1 MPKLVEPKPSSASP
15 SPIAFASNKT
25 LAAKP
30 GVAGAARILVVE
42 DDFLVGLEIE
52 AALQRAGFAIVGVA
66 ASAEDAIDLGAREVP
81 DLAIVDIRLLGARDG
96 VEAARV
102 LFQQYGIRCIF
113 ATAHAD
119 QAVRTRAVDAS
130 PLGWLQKP
138 YSMPLLIET
147 VRQALAQ
154 VRPPPS

>member
-1 MPKLVEPKPSSASP
+1 MPKLVEPKPSSATP
-15 SPIAFASNKT
+15 GPIAFARDDT
-25 LAAKP
+25 VAAKP
-30 GVAGAARILVVE
+30 RVEGAARILVVE

-52 AALQRAGFAIVGVA
+52 AALQLAGFVIVGIA
-66 ASAEDAIDLGAREVP
+66 ASADEAVALGTREAP
-81 DLAIVDIRLLGARDG
+81 DLAIVDVRLLGVRDG
-96 VEAARV
+96 IDVARE
-102 LFQQYGIRCIF
+102 LFQEHGIRCIF

-119 QAVRTRAVDAS
+119 QAIRSRAAIAS

-154 VRPPPS
+154 VRPPS